1 MLHKIVRLNGASLGA
16 PLGEDAAADGR
27 EAVERGGSDEGPAL
41 PAGDIWQ

>member
-16 PLGEDAAADGR
+16 ALGEDSDADGR
-27 EAVERGGSDEGPAL
+27 EAVERGGSDGACP